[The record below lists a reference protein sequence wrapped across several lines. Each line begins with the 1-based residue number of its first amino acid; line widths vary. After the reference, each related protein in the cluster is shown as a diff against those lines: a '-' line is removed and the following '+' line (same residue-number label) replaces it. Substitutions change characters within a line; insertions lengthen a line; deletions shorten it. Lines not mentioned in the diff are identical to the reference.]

1 MTYVLTIGG
10 PAGAGKSTVARHL
23 ARSLGIHYLDTGA
36 IYRAV
41 ALLLDQSEVRPQ
53 ETEFIHEALEDISIE
68 LGEGVVRVNGFDV
81 SKEIRTPDVEKV
93 VSAYAALPVVR
104 DALLDLQR
112 SQEQYGSL
120 VVEGRDT
127 GSVVFPHALV
137 KFFLTASPEARARRR
152 CLEREQK
159 GETVDYDEVLAAIKA
174 RDAFDSSREVA
185 PLREPEGAVR
195 VDTSD
200 MSEAEVVEALES
212 HVRAVLAKRDRGE

>member
-1 MTYVLTIGG
+1 
-10 PAGAGKSTVARHL
+10 
-23 ARSLGIHYLDTGA
+23 
-36 IYRAV
+36 
-41 ALLLDQSEVRPQ
+41 
-53 ETEFIHEALEDISIE
+53 
-68 LGEGVVRVNGFDV
+68 VVHVNGFDV